1 MRNNHQFQQ
10 VSDIQGKVRRD
21 GKYYSLKSFITLGE
35 PLIRDLAAVLYQ
47 GGNFVK
53 DAQDFVH
60 SEVKY
65 KSERGDF
72 WQMPVETLEKGTGD
86 CEDTSILLCSILRN
100 YMPPEEVWVV
110 AGDWKGDG
118 HCWVVA
124 DGHVVESTRS
134 SNRPVKEKNYSSV
147 AFFNDQYC
155 YAKPS
160 DFDFLLVGAR
170 YCFLTSTTI

>member
-1 MRNNHQFQQ
+1 MSDFQQ

-21 GKYYSLKSFITLGE
+21 GQHYSLKSFITPTE
-35 PLIRDLAAVLYQ
+35 PLIKDLAATLYQ
-47 GGNFVK
+47 SGNFVK

-60 SEVKY
+60 SEVRY

-72 WQMPVETLEKGTGD
+72 WQMPVETLEKGMGD
-86 CEDTSILLCSILRN
+86 CEDSSLLLASLLRC
-100 YMPPEEVWVV
+100 YLPPEDVYVV

-118 HCWVVA
+118 HCWVLA
-124 DGHVVESTRS
+124 DWHVVESTRS
-134 SNRPVKEKNYSSV
+134 SDRSVKEKDYSPV

-160 DFDFLLVGAR
+160 NFDFLLVGNR
-170 YCFLTSTTI
+170 YVLEVQSNGNT

>member
-1 MRNNHQFQQ
+1 LNNQFQQ

-21 GKYYSLKSFITLGE
+21 GQLYSLRSFVTPDE
-35 PLIRDLAAVLYQ
+35 PLIKDLAAILYQ

-72 WQMPVETLEKGTGD
+72 WQMPVETLEKGVGD
-86 CEDTSILLCSILRN
+86 CEDSSLLLASLLLCYL
-100 YMPPEEVWVV
+100 PPEDVYVV

-118 HCWVVA
+118 HCWVLA
-124 DGHVVESTRS
+124 DWHLVESTRS
-134 SNRPVKEKNYSSV
+134 SKRPVKEKDYSPV

-160 DFDFLLVGAR
+160 NFDFLLVGAR
-170 YCFLTSTTI
+170 YCFLTSATI

>member
-1 MRNNHQFQQ
+1 M
-10 VSDIQGKVRRD
+10 RRD
-21 GKYYSLKSFITLGE
+21 GQLYSLRSFVTPDE
-35 PLIRDLAAVLYQ
+35 PLIKDLAAILYQ

-72 WQMPVETLEKGTGD
+72 WQMPVETLEKGVGD
-86 CEDTSILLCSILRN
+86 CEDSSLLLASLLLCYLPSEDV
-100 YMPPEEVWVV
+100 YVV

-118 HCWVVA
+118 HCWVLA
-124 DGHVVESTRS
+124 DWHLVESTRS
-134 SNRPVKEKNYSSV
+134 SVRPVKEKDYSPA

-160 DFDFLLVGAR
+160 NFDFLLVGAR
-170 YCFLTSTTI
+170 YCFLTSATI